1 MNSCAFP
8 AGNSCTLAY
17 ALTTRERTGCV
28 TAGLGRVSPRR
39 SDHGGKH
46 RTKRMRGPLQGML
59 LFQGGSIHPYVT
71 EMLDKRDLTVK
82 PPTEA

>member
-1 MNSCAFP
+1 
-8 AGNSCTLAY
+8 
-17 ALTTRERTGCV
+17 
-28 TAGLGRVSPRR
+28 
-39 SDHGGKH
+39 
-46 RTKRMRGPLQGML
+46 MRGPLQGML